1 MAKKAKRKLAEDEKF
16 DEFRFPEFD
25 ERKFLSYEYEQSIA
39 TAIAVGLA
47 ILLAGISWEIDRVI
61 GANSPYL
68 EVPWVIGVAGVV
80 AAPFLI
86 RTVRPLA
93 SEYKT
98 GDWAWLILTTFMGWL
113 GIWFL
118 LADLFH

>member
-16 DEFRFPEFD
+16 ETFQFPEFD
-25 ERKFLSYEYEQSIA
+25 ERKFLEHEYEQSIA
-39 TAIAVGLA
+39 TVLAVAIAIGLA
-47 ILLAGISWEIDRVI
+47 VVGWAVDRAI

-80 AAPFLI
+80 ACPYVI
-86 RTVRPLA
+86 RAVRPLA
-93 SEYKT
+93 GEYTK
-98 GDWAWLILTTFMGWL
+98 GDWGWLILTTFMGWL

-118 LADLFH
+118 LADLIH